1 MMKKNL
7 WVPVA
12 VGLLLTVLFYFL
24 GAFLSGGGHSLAAM
38 TLFFPYGLVAGL
50 SLADGPFGFIEVV
63 LIALQFPVY
72 ALILANV
79 KGGWRWT
86 AVLILLAAHVV
97 AAVVGIRVYRASK
110 VGFGMGGV
118 NVPQAMRYG
127 SQPLSPERAIKSSTR

>member
-1 MMKKNL
+1 MKKNL
-7 WVPVA
+7 WVPAA

-24 GAFLSGGGHSLAAM
+24 GAFLSGGGHSLVAI
-38 TLFFPYGLVAGL
+38 TVFFPYGLATGL
-50 SLADGPFGFIEVV
+50 SLDDGGFGFIEVI

-110 VGFGMGGV
+110 GEFGMGGI
-118 NVPQAMRYG
+118 NVPQATRYG
-127 SQPLSPERAIKSSTR
+127 SLLL